1 MIEWPSRS
9 RCGDPGIGLA
19 HRVAEAAD
27 RGGVLHAT
35 RRLDAGGDVN
45 GPGPQLLNPGNDVCG
60 MQPTRQNEP
69 MSNAGGNER
78 PIECLSS
85 AAEALD
91 VSVEQQGLGPA
102 MAARE
107 V

>member
-1 MIEWPSRS
+1 MEWPSRS

-19 HRVAEAAD
+19 HRVAEAPD
-27 RGGVLHAT
+27 RGGVFHAG

-45 GPGPQLLNPGNDVCG
+45 GPGPQLQDAGNDVFG
-60 MQPTRQNEP
+60 MQPTRQNEG
-69 MSNAGGNER
+69 MHDAGRNER
-78 PIECLSS
+78 PIECLST

-91 VSVEQQGLGPA
+91 MSVEQKALRPA
-102 MAARE
+102 VAARE